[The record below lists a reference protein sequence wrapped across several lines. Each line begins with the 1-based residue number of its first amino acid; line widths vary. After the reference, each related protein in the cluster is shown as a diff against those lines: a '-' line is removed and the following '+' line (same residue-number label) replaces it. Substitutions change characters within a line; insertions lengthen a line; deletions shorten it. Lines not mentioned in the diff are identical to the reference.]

1 MSLTLDISN
10 REFNRLNYLNLKY
23 QRYRLQRL
31 GFRKFEIVAMTQ
43 FLCKFAV
50 KKCVQKLFATLLC
63 NTFFLSQVSKFRWA
77 MFKNFVRSQNKRVPP
92 PPSNKT
98 TEVTSFLIKF
108 PISMEDNLFSNNVY
122 FVKWSQSSGFIWNT
136 LTEKIIYQELF

>member
-77 MFKNFVRSQNKRVPP
+77 MLLYDLRTKEPLPP
-92 PPSNKT
+92 LSNKT